1 RSCWRASRVLRRSF
15 RQDLAT
21 SLDRKSIGIKTL
33 LVVAEMAVQRQNPV
47 TKETSSWSAWR
58 ALGPS
63 TDASAADWVRSASA
77 LAHRRPRFP
86 LAGGRLRVMQAP
98 NPHAASTDA
107 IPRGTGQSQRSP
119 RVFGF
124 QLQHACASLGAGL
137 LYSVLL
143 HPLLVYARHL
153 LATSFSSPLYHPS
166 AAMSRSRGLF
176 G

>member
-86 LAGGRLRVMQAP
+86 LAGGRLRVMLVVV
-98 NPHAASTDA
+98 
-107 IPRGTGQSQRSP
+107 R
-119 RVFGF
+119 
-124 QLQHACASLGAGL
+124 GL
-137 LYSVLL
+137 LG
-143 HPLLVYARHL
+143 
-153 LATSFSSPLYHPS
+153 S
-166 AAMSRSRGLF
+166 AESTRCIY
-176 G
+176 

>member
-63 TDASAADWVRSASA
+63 TDASAADWVRSRRIHTLHLLMLFRGARASPSAVPECSDSSCSTLA
-77 LAHRRPRFP
+77 LR
-86 LAGGRLRVMQAP
+86 LAPGFCT
-98 NPHAASTDA
+98 ASSST
-107 IPRGTGQSQRSP
+107 
-119 RVFGF
+119 
-124 QLQHACASLGAGL
+124 LSLFTL
-137 LYSVLL
+137 VTSLPPPS
-143 HPLLVYARHL
+143 HPLYITPR
-153 LATSFSSPLYHPS
+153 PQ
-166 AAMSRSRGLF
+166 
-176 G
+176 

>member
-63 TDASAADWVRSASA
+63 TDASAADWVRSSPSVRIPAAARLRFAWRRASVQRPPPPSPCLRSSPPCHLLLIPFISPLGRNESVAGVVRLTALGTSRCNSA
-77 LAHRRPRFP
+77 LKICAR
-86 LAGGRLRVMQAP
+86 LAGQTR
-98 NPHAASTDA
+98 
-107 IPRGTGQSQRSP
+107 RGS
-119 RVFGF
+119 
-124 QLQHACASLGAGL
+124 
-137 LYSVLL
+137 
-143 HPLLVYARHL
+143 AR
-153 LATSFSSPLYHPS
+153 F
-166 AAMSRSRGLF
+166 
-176 G
+176 

>member
-63 TDASAADWVRSASA
+63 TDASAADWVRSCSDSSCSTLALRLAPGFCTASS
-77 LAHRRPRFP
+77 
-86 LAGGRLRVMQAP
+86 
-98 NPHAASTDA
+98 ST
-107 IPRGTGQSQRSP
+107 
-119 RVFGF
+119 
-124 QLQHACASLGAGL
+124 LSLFTL
-137 LYSVLL
+137 VTSLPPPS
-143 HPLLVYARHL
+143 HPLYITPR
-153 LATSFSSPLYHPS
+153 PQ
-166 AAMSRSRGLF
+166 
-176 G
+176 